1 MNKMSVKLVSVSDK
15 GQITIPK
22 EIQISLGI
30 KKGDNLVLAIKNKKI
45 LIQKTSKLEK
55 QIEDDFQDLLKLS
68 EGTAKK
74 MWDNKEDEIWNN
86 ARI

>member
-86 ARI
+86 A